1 MLPSVALAP
10 CRAPVGSRVGGAG
23 EHVLC
28 LFLCVIVTVC
38 ACFCVRLGLG
48 LLPFLDQYFLPAT
61 LPAGSWCLCPLVYLW
76 FSVSGAGSF
85 GVLAHSRWLLAGT
98 WTIRLC
104 RASTWGVICP
114 GVLGLWVH
122 GWICSGVDGFWR
134 GLWARRCIY
143 IYFTLNFVEGAMY
156 DGFLHYVT

>member
-10 CRAPVGSRVGGAG
+10 GRAPVGSRVGSWTAPSPGSVFPP
-23 EHVLC
+23 HHTTC
-28 LFLCVIVTVC
+28 W
-38 ACFCVRLGLG
+38 RLVS
-48 LLPFLDQYFLPAT
+48 LPT
-61 LPAGSWCLCPLVYLW
+61 
-76 FSVSGAGSF
+76 
-85 GVLAHSRWLLAGT
+85 GVLVVLGVWGWELWCVLTHSRWLLAGT

-104 RASTWGVICP
+104 RASAWGVICP

-122 GWICSGVDGFWR
+122 GWICSGIDGFRR